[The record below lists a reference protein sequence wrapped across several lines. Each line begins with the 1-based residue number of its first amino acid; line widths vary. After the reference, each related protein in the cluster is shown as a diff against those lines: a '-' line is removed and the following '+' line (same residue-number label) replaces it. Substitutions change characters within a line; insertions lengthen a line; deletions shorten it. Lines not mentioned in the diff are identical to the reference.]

1 MSLPS
6 GVPDL
11 ERIEVLRNSAPL
23 FVNLLDD
30 DDGIGVVRFDTD
42 AIEAEPVQIA
52 GSLIGG
58 TGRADAITAIANH
71 TTNINGMT
79 AIGDGV
85 VAAETQLDLV
95 AASYDERATVVFT
108 DGHET
113 EPQYISDVASS
124 ITDKVFA
131 VGLGTAD
138 QLNPGAL
145 LDLADG
151 TGGFVLLTGNP
162 TNDDQILLQK
172 YFAQILAGVTNSEI
186 VVDPDGFVTPQGT
199 AVPYVLSEAD
209 RRTDV
214 IVLSP
219 AADAISVKLVAP
231 DGTTF
236 TGTTGATE
244 IATIQHRVLR
254 LALPPKSAGTW
265 QALLSI
271 DTTGLGRFLERLKKQ
286 QDEAG
291 IRLVRQYG
299 VPFSLTVHSR
309 SSVRMSVDV
318 VQASRRP
325 GGSAN
330 VRATLSQAGIP
341 LGTAPTS
348 GPT

>member
-113 EPQYISDVASS
+113 DLNTSATSRARLPTKSSPWAWAQPINSIRARSWISRMERAGSS
-124 ITDKVFA
+124 F
-131 VGLGTAD
+131 
-138 QLNPGAL
+138 
-145 LDLADG
+145 
-151 TGGFVLLTGNP
+151 
-162 TNDDQILLQK
+162 
-172 YFAQILAGVTNSEI
+172 
-186 VVDPDGFVTPQGT
+186 
-199 AVPYVLSEAD
+199 
-209 RRTDV
+209 
-214 IVLSP
+214 
-219 AADAISVKLVAP
+219 
-231 DGTTF
+231 
-236 TGTTGATE
+236 
-244 IATIQHRVLR
+244 
-254 LALPPKSAGTW
+254 
-265 QALLSI
+265 
-271 DTTGLGRFLERLKKQ
+271 
-286 QDEAG
+286 
-291 IRLVRQYG
+291 
-299 VPFSLTVHSR
+299 
-309 SSVRMSVDV
+309 
-318 VQASRRP
+318 
-325 GGSAN
+325 
-330 VRATLSQAGIP
+330 
-341 LGTAPTS
+341 
-348 GPT
+348 